1 MSSQICVLKVE
12 NMKKEAYLE
21 NEAAHQ
27 QADACA
33 VFFDLK
39 NPSRRQDRDERAKGQ
54 MRGRKMEFEGWGGGK
69 KALSRQRS
77 LASTKGHLRRVC
89 RPRKPPST

>member
-1 MSSQICVLKVE
+1 
-12 NMKKEAYLE
+12 MKKEAYLE

-39 NPSRRQDRDERAKGQ
+39 NPSRHQDRDERAKGR

-69 KALSRQRS
+69 RALSWQQS
-77 LASTKGHLRRVC
+77 LASTNGQLHRVF
-89 RPRKPPST
+89 RPRKTPST